1 MDFLTL
7 SPHPVKKLGLDQFIM
22 GEDTQNPS
30 FLLDQDNLYLKKL
43 DVDTEIFLNNK
54 NILEYIGDNNII
66 VNFNSQTSEF
76 NTSIELIPE
85 NSSYTFL
92 YEDINF
98 SPLNDSRP
106 TILFNLR
113 QPQDSEIMYAYNIKN
128 ITSTEFT
135 FDLSDKI
142 TEENVFL
149 DVNISQR
156 LSQANIDSINSN
168 FNFLQIKA
176 DTLPLTPNSD
186 QINIV
191 FDTPFSTEDISI
203 VATIKSTSSSP
214 IISHQIIQSSSGG
227 ATIQFSDDVP
237 NNNYFIS
244 YLAYPKA

>member
-7 SPHPVKKLGLDQFIM
+7 SPHPVKKLGLNQFVM
-22 GEDTQNPS
+22 GEDTQNPN

-76 NTSIELIPE
+76 NTSIELTPG

-113 QPQDSEIMYAYNIKN
+113 QANDSEMMYAYNINN

-135 FDLSDKI
+135 FNLSDKI
-142 TEENVFL
+142 TEENTFL
-149 DVNISQR
+149 DVNISQK
-156 LSQANIDSINSN
+156 LSQENIDSINSN

-176 DTLPLTPNSD
+176 ETLQLTSNSD
-186 QINIV
+186 QINII
-191 FDTPFSTEDISI
+191 FDTPFSSEDISL
-203 VATIKSTSSSP
+203 VATIKSGSGSP
-214 IISHQIIQSSSGG
+214 MIYHQIIESSSSGSI
-227 ATIQFSDDVP
+227 IQFSDYIP
-237 NNNYFIS
+237 NNDYFIS
-244 YLAYPKA
+244 YLAYPNN

>member
-22 GEDTQNPS
+22 GEDVQNPS

-76 NTSIELIPE
+76 NTSIELTPG
-85 NSSYTFL
+85 SSIYTFS

-113 QPQDSEIMYAYNIKN
+113 QPHNSEVMYAYNINN
-128 ITSTEFT
+128 ITPTEFT
-135 FDLSDKI
+135 FNLSDRL

-149 DVNISQR
+149 DVNISQK
-156 LSQANIDSINSN
+156 LTQENIDSINGN

-176 DTLPLTPNSD
+176 DTLQLTQNSD
-186 QINIV
+186 QINIT
-191 FDTPFSTEDISI
+191 FDTPFSTEDISL
-203 VATIKSTSSSP
+203 VATIKSRSSSP
-214 IISHQIIQSSSGG
+214 MIHHQIIELSSTG
-227 ATIQFSDDVP
+227 AKIQFSDDIP
-237 NNNYFIS
+237 NNDYFIS
-244 YLAYPKA
+244 FLAYPKN